1 MKAIRYAFMI
11 TDISNFTF
19 ISIARLRSVSNLRSH
34 TDLRSV
40 IFPSGTLRLSWSS
53 WIISIKDGLRFMN
66 KVEVPA
72 SVVSCNP
79 YFYKE
84 GSNKGEVKGFILDVL
99 TYSLSDDDRLTV
111 YHSQYFPDI
120 EVLPEDLGL
129 ELGFL
134 DPVNLILEVVALDRK
149 PRLVSIS
156 RNSKGLTEHTFS
168 LPY

>member
-1 MKAIRYAFMI
+1 
-11 TDISNFTF
+11 
-19 ISIARLRSVSNLRSH
+19 
-34 TDLRSV
+34 
-40 IFPSGTLRLSWSS
+40 
-53 WIISIKDGLRFMN
+53 MN
-66 KVEVPA
+66 KVEIPA

-84 GSNKGEVKGFILDVL
+84 GNNKGEVKGFILDVL
-99 TYSLSDDDRLTV
+99 TYSLSDDDRLSV
-111 YHSQYFPDI
+111 YHSQYFPDVD
-120 EVLPEDLGL
+120 VLPEDLGL

>member
-1 MKAIRYAFMI
+1 
-11 TDISNFTF
+11 
-19 ISIARLRSVSNLRSH
+19 
-34 TDLRSV
+34 
-40 IFPSGTLRLSWSS
+40 
-53 WIISIKDGLRFMN
+53 MN
-66 KVEVPA
+66 KVEIPA

-84 GSNKGEVKGFILDVL
+84 GKNIGEVKGFILDVL
-99 TYSLSDDDRLTV
+99 TFSLSADDRLTV
-111 YHSQYFPDI
+111 THTQYFPDV

-129 ELGFL
+129 ELGFM

-156 RNSKGLTEHTFS
+156 RNSTGLTEHTFS